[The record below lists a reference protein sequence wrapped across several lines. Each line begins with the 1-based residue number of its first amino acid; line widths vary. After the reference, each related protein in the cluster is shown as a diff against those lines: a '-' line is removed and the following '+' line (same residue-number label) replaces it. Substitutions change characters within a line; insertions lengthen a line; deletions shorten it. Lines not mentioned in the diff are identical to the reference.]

1 MNRVWKLHPYF
12 LHDMSI
18 KQLLLDV
25 QAPDNARIKAAE
37 AQLDG
42 LTSPEHAPSFAL
54 ALIAE
59 SEEASNTPGTRQL
72 ALQLLRRV
80 ILKTWSIAYEEFGG
94 YPLPEDVKNRV
105 KAALIGPLLAHNDTQ
120 NLAAQCLAKI
130 AFCEFPDEWPTLI
143 DQVVQLIESG
153 TAPMGGLQLLKELFA
168 DTLSEGQ
175 FFSIANQIMTM
186 LHKVVASYPRNDV
199 KCEAVAVLRVSTN
212 FFAMTDT
219 NNETVHQAIQGWCQ
233 LFVPILQ
240 QDITKD
246 AFALNKE
253 IVLALQ
259 DFRNFAPKP
268 FTESILPVFK
278 ACMETLQKASILY
291 RQTLENPDEE
301 LVSFL
306 AQLLLFIDI
315 ASSQTAVASGIKAS
329 YTQEWTEAV
338 HKCATLSGPKL
349 DSWEDFNVFVTEESD
364 LFLGTSLRYNALQVI
379 ETWGE
384 YVNINWNAA
393 QSNWLDVE
401 AWLYL
406 CNGKQPLPELVGQSA
421 VSNEPVL
428 RARAYLSDPYT
439 AKPDDPSDL
448 AAVAALLALIKDASG
463 DVNATQIVECVK
475 RLSSDAEDDTPAVL
489 CEALVVAIKKDPSVG
504 HVIPLLFDIV
514 EEDVGNVQTGEQVT
528 SAVDYMSRD
537 VSEAHYLSIAEQCA
551 PYITRFLNQ
560 AEGGYTSAS
569 ETAMDVLTNL
579 VNNSPTQVLP
589 QGFVNLF
596 FPALIPFLRSDD
608 ADVLQSTTTVLQ
620 VLVERASAE
629 IAAYKVGNESGGQV
643 VVQYIAHLLNPALG
657 DNAPIFIGKLITT
670 VIDKYHNE
678 LGAISTEILDATAR
692 RLGTADK
699 PLQVTNLILVFCHFI
714 EESPSSVVNLLAEMK
729 IDTPKGVQTGL
740 EALLKNWFEKFIY
753 SSTSSLPSVSAL
765 GALYKLCDPR
775 IMEMVVDGR
784 PLPIEGGVVVTRSM
798 AKKMQ
803 TYEQISAQQKIV
815 EMLIEDLKSCEN
827 DLNRQEQAPDQTP
840 VEEDEG
846 DDEWEELDGLDELVH
861 WAQNDAKADLV
872 DNKETMSVLKQFFQS
887 VAADNVGGFYEIWQR
902 LTDSEKMVV
911 ENIAR

>member
-1 MNRVWKLHPYF
+1 MT
-12 LHDMSI
+12 SI
-18 KQLLLDV
+18 KQLLLDI

-37 AQLDG
+37 AQLDS
-42 LTSPEHAPSFAL
+42 LSSPEHAANFAL
-54 ALIAE
+54 ALISE
-59 SEEASNTPGTRQL
+59 SDDGSNPSGTRQL

-94 YPLPEDVKNRV
+94 YPLPEDVKSRV
-105 KAALIGPLLAHNDTQ
+105 KTALIGPLLADHDTQ

-168 DTLSEGQ
+168 DTLSEIQ
-175 FFSIANQIMTM
+175 FFGIANQIMTM

-219 NNETVHQAIQGWCQ
+219 NNETVYHAIQGWCQ

-240 QDITKD
+240 QDINKD
-246 AFALNKE
+246 AYSLNKE

-268 FTESILPVFK
+268 FAECILPVFQ
-278 ACMETLQKASILY
+278 ACLETLQKAANVY
-291 RQTLENPDEE
+291 RQTLENPDDE
-301 LVSFL
+301 LVAFL

-315 ASSQTAVASGIKAS
+315 ASSQTAVATNIKSS
-329 YTQEWTEAV
+329 YMEEWTHAI
-338 HKCATLSGPKL
+338 HKCATLSGPKIE
-349 DSWEDFNVFVTEESD
+349 SWEDFNVFVTEESD

-379 ETWGE
+379 ETWCE
-384 YVNINWNAA
+384 YININWNVPHN
-393 QSNWLDVE
+393 NWLDVE
-401 AWLYL
+401 SWLYL
-406 CNGKQPLPELVGQSA
+406 CNGKAGLPDLVAQSA
-421 VSNEPVL
+421 TSNEPIL
-428 RARAYLSDPYT
+428 RARAYLCDPYT
-439 AKPDDPSDL
+439 CQPDDPSDL
-448 AAVAALLALIKDASG
+448 AACASLLALIKDSTP
-463 DVNATQIVECVK
+463 DVGAPTIVQTVA
-475 RLSSDAEDDTPAVL
+475 RLAPDADDDTPAVL
-489 CEALVVAIKKDPSVG
+489 CEALVVAVRKQPNVPN
-504 HVIPLLFDIV
+504 VIPLLFDIV
-514 EEDVGNVQTGEQVT
+514 EDDVGNVQTGEQVT
-528 SAVDYMSRD
+528 SAIDHMSRD
-537 VSEAHYLSIAEQCA
+537 VSEQDYLSIAEQCA
-551 PYITRFLNQ
+551 PYITKFLNQ

-579 VNNSPTQVLP
+579 VNNSPTEVLP
-589 QGFVNLF
+589 HGFVNLF
-596 FPALIPFLRSDD
+596 FPALIPFLRSGD

-714 EESPSSVVNLLAEMK
+714 EESPESVVNLLADMK
-729 IDTPKGVQTGL
+729 LETPKGVQTGL

-753 SSTSSLPSVSAL
+753 SSTSSLPSVTAL
-765 GALYKLCDPR
+765 GSLFKLQDPR
-775 IMEMVVDGR
+775 IMEMIVDGR
-784 PLPIEGGVVVTRSM
+784 PLPVEAGVVVTRSM
-798 AKKMQ
+798 AKRMQ
-803 TYEQISAQQKIV
+803 TYEQISAQQKII

-827 DLNRQEQAPDQTP
+827 DINRQEQESNAGGHAVP
-840 VEEDEG
+840 VEEVDEG

-872 DNKETMSVLKQFFQS
+872 DNKETMSVLKQFFQT
-887 VAADNVGGFYEIWQR
+887 VAANNVGGFYEIWQR
-902 LTDSEKMVV
+902 LTPQEQAVV